1 MSKRDYYDVLGV
13 DRGASE
19 GDLKKAYRKLAM
31 QYHPDRNA
39 DNPDAEKKF
48 KEINEAYEIL
58 RDNQKRAAYDRMGHA
73 AFDGF
78 GAGGA
83 NGAGGFG
90 GFGGMGGG
98 DFSDMFED
106 LFGDIFGAAAGGG
119 ARTSGLR
126 GADLRYNL
134 SINLEDAYHG
144 KNVKV
149 RIPSS
154 VVCETCDGSG
164 AKKGT
169 SPKTCDSCSGAGQVR
184 VQQGFFSI
192 SRTCPTCG
200 GTGKV
205 IPEKCTDC
213 KGSGRKHKDK
223 TISVNIPQGVE
234 DGTRIRLTG
243 EGEAGRNGGEAG
255 DLYIFIA
262 LKKHSLFRREGRD
275 LYVDFPIN
283 MVDAIIGGAMEVPTI
298 DGGRAKITLPEG
310 TQPGQQFRL
319 RGKGMPSLNGA
330 IYGDMY
336 VIADVEVPKNIS
348 RKQKELLEEFKK
360 AGGDKQSESQESF
373 FDKVAKFWSG
383 SAE

>member
-1 MSKRDYYDVLGV
+1 MSKRDFYDVLGV
-13 DRGASE
+13 DRGASDAE
-19 GDLKKAYRKLAM
+19 LKKAYRKLAM
-31 QYHPDRNA
+31 QHHPDRNA

-48 KEINEAYEIL
+48 KEINEAYEVL
-58 RDNQKRAAYDRMGHA
+58 RDGDKRAAYDRMGHS

-78 GAGGA
+78 GGGP
-83 NGAGGFG
+83 GAGGFG
-90 GFGGMGGG
+90 GMGGMGGMGGG

-106 LFGDIFGAAAGGG
+106 IFGDIFGGGGPGAGAAG
-119 ARTSGLR
+119 GLR

-134 SINLEDAYHG
+134 TINLEDAYHG

-154 VVCETCDGSG
+154 VTCETCDGSG
-164 AKKGT
+164 AKPGT
-169 SPKTCDSCSGAGQVR
+169 SPKTCGSCNGAGQVR

-192 SRTCPTCG
+192 SRTCPTCS

-213 KGSGRKHKDK
+213 HGTGRKQKDK

-243 EGEAGRNGGEAG
+243 EGEAGRNGGQAG

-262 LKKHSLFRREGRD
+262 LKKHGIFRREGRD
-275 LYVDFPIN
+275 LYVEFPVNI
-283 MVDAIIGGAMEVPTI
+283 VDAIVGGTMEVPTI

-319 RGKGMPSLNGA
+319 RAKGMPSLNGA

-336 VIADVEVPKNIS
+336 VLAHVEVPKDIT

-360 AGGDKQSESQESF
+360 AGGDKQSATQESF
-373 FDKVAKFWSG
+373 FDKVSKFWSG
-383 SAE
+383 N

>member
-1 MSKRDYYDVLGV
+1 
-13 DRGASE
+13 
-19 GDLKKAYRKLAM
+19 
-31 QYHPDRNA
+31 
-39 DNPDAEKKF
+39 
-48 KEINEAYEIL
+48 
-58 RDNQKRAAYDRMGHA
+58 MG
-73 AFDGF
+73 G
-78 GAGGA
+78 
-83 NGAGGFG
+83 GAGGFG

-98 DFSDMFED
+98 GADFSDMFED
-106 LFGDIFGAAAGGG
+106 LFGDIFGGGPAG
-119 ARTSGLR
+119 ARGGLR

-134 SINLEDAYHG
+134 TINLEDAYHG

-154 VVCETCDGSG
+154 VVCDTCDGSG

-169 SPKTCDSCSGAGQVR
+169 SPQTCGTCGGAGQVR
-184 VQQGFFSI
+184 MQQGFFSI
-192 SRTCPTCG
+192 SRTCPNCG

-213 KGSGRKHKDK
+213 GGSGRKQKDK

-255 DLYIFIA
+255 DLYIFIG
-262 LKKHSLFRREGRD
+262 LKKHPLFRREGRD
-275 LYVDFPIN
+275 LYVDFPVN
-283 MVDAIIGGAMEVPTI
+283 MVDAVIGGALEVPTI

-336 VIADVEVPKNIS
+336 VIADVEVPTSIS
-348 RKQKELLEEFKK
+348 RKQRELLEEFKK
-360 AGGDKQSESQESF
+360 AGGDKQSASQESF

-383 SAE
+383 GAD